1 MQSATAV
8 LVLGLLAAVAPARGE
23 ATNPIQK
30 VLEML
35 SDLQAKVIKE
45 GKDSQKV
52 YEEFSE
58 WCEDSAKDLMF
69 EIKTGKAQVAE
80 LTATIDEETATIAAL
95 TTKIDE
101 LAASIATDNADLKAA
116 TEIRAKEA
124 ADFAAE
130 EKELSEV
137 IDMLERAIAI
147 LEKEMSKSASMLQM
161 KRANNVAQALSI
173 MVDAAVFS
181 AADASHL
188 TSLLQSNQDLAD
200 SEEDAALGAPAAAVY
215 EGHSGGIIETMEGL
229 LDKAKNKLD
238 DARKTETTSLHNYEL
253 LKQSLED
260 EIKFATAD
268 MGKAKA
274 GKSEAEEGKATAEGD
289 LDVTSKDL
297 AADEK
302 SLADLHH
309 ECMTKAEEFEE
320 ETKSRGAELNALAEA
335 KKVIAEATGGAEGQT
350 YGLAQV
356 SFVQLRS
363 STDLANFEAVRF
375 VRELAQKQNA
385 PALAQLASRMSS
397 AIKLC
402 TQTGDDVFAKV
413 KGLISEMIER
423 LTAEGEADAS
433 HKAYC
438 DKEFS
443 ETNAK
448 KDDKEAEHEK
458 LTTKINKAKA
468 ASAKLKE
475 EVATLQKELA
485 DLAASQAEMDKLRA
499 EEKAA
504 YDANRPEM
512 EKGVEGVKLALKI
525 LGEYYASEGKAH
537 AAAEGAGGSI
547 IGLLEVVESDFT
559 KLLTEMIAT
568 EEQAAA
574 AYEQQT
580 KENEVTRTTK
590 EQDVKYKTK
599 EAASLDKAV
608 GELSAD
614 AAGVATELDALYE
627 YLDKLHEMCDEK
639 VEPYEERKARRE
651 AEIAGLK
658 EALSILEGASLL
670 QTRSMTRTLR
680 GPRS

>member
-1 MQSATAV
+1 
-8 LVLGLLAAVAPARGE
+8 
-23 ATNPIQK
+23 
-30 VLEML
+30 
-35 SDLQAKVIKE
+35 
-45 GKDSQKV
+45 
-52 YEEFSE
+52 
-58 WCEDSAKDLMF
+58 
-69 EIKTGKAQVAE
+69 
-80 LTATIDEETATIAAL
+80 
-95 TTKIDE
+95 
-101 LAASIATDNADLKAA
+101 
-116 TEIRAKEA
+116 
-124 ADFAAE
+124 
-130 EKELSEV
+130 
-137 IDMLERAIAI
+137 
-147 LEKEMSKSASMLQM
+147 
-161 KRANNVAQALSI
+161 
-173 MVDAAVFS
+173 
-181 AADASHL
+181 
-188 TSLLQSNQDLAD
+188 
-200 SEEDAALGAPAAAVY
+200 
-215 EGHSGGIIETMEGL
+215 
-229 LDKAKNKLD
+229 
-238 DARKTETTSLHNYEL
+238 
-253 LKQSLED
+253 
-260 EIKFATAD
+260 
-268 MGKAKA
+268 
-274 GKSEAEEGKATAEGD
+274 
-289 LDVTSKDL
+289 
-297 AADEK
+297 
-302 SLADLHH
+302 
-309 ECMTKAEEFEE
+309 MTKAQEFEE
-320 ETKSRGAELNALAEA
+320 ETKSRTEELRALAEA
-335 KKVIAEATGGAEGQT
+335 KKVIAEATGGAESQA
-350 YGLAQV
+350 YGLTQV
-356 SFVQLRS
+356 SFLQSSRS
-363 STDLANFEAVRF
+363 RIGTSADLSNFEAVRL
-375 VRELAQKQNA
+375 VRDLAKKHNS

-402 TQTGDDVFAKV
+402 AQTGDDVFAKV
-413 KGLISEMIER
+413 KGLISEMIDR
-423 LTAEGEADAS
+423 LSAEAEADAS

-438 DKEFS
+438 DKEFG

-658 EALSILEGASLL
+658 EALTILEGASLL
-670 QTRSMTRTLR
+670 QKSSSTRTLR
-680 GPRS
+680 GVRA